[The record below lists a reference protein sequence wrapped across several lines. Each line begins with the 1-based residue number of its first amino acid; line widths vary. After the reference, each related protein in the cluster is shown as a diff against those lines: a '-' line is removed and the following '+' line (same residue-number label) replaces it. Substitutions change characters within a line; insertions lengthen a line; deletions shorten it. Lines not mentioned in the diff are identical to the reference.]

1 MVKTILKIILAVAVV
16 YVSIEMFR
24 YFSYW
29 GLGINILILLV
40 ALVVILWEI
49 ILSFILQYKAKIIT
63 LARAIIER
71 IKSNKKWQAFN
82 HKVQIKWPRLYRF
95 FFNRTRV
102 DRPTGW
108 YLSLGII
115 ISSVFFFFFLGIIQ
129 DIWFK
134 DPLYFA
140 DLRIISLLHAI
151 TSEKLNYFFVFFTN
165 LANWQTIII
174 GLTLAVAYLFLTKN
188 KKVAKYLIATAA
200 GGFLLSYIAKIIFH
214 RPRPIATNLIASPA
228 SYSLPS
234 GHALISV
241 CFYGFIAYLLF
252 KKLKNKFSKL
262 AILILFLLLAILI
275 GLSRTY
281 LGVHYPSDVLA
292 GWYLGFAILALGVT
306 FAEIENKFYAKKP
319 VPSPEKKL
327 LLSAYAVLFLIF
339 SVVSFGKIKIIQPAN
354 AFTETNLASFSKTT
368 SLYSEDL
375 FGQKMEPIS
384 FIVIG
389 ERQQI
394 INLFTT
400 AGWSEAEKPNF
411 KNFLKLS
418 SAIAKNTSYPAA
430 PMTPSFYQS
439 KANDLG
445 FEKSTELNTAR
456 QRHHTR
462 YWKTNYKINNAG
474 VWVATA
480 SFDQGVE
487 LGPIIQL
494 PVHKINPDIDAEREF
509 IMNDLEKTGLIGSYQ
524 KIDLVGEIKGTN
536 AAGDSF
542 TTDGR
547 AYLIYF

>member
-1 MVKTILKIILAVAVV
+1 MFKTIIKIILAVAVIYISV
-16 YVSIEMFR
+16 EMFR

-29 GLGINILILLV
+29 GLGINILILFI
-40 ALVVILWEI
+40 ALVIILWEI
-49 ILSFILQYKAKIIT
+49 IFSFILRYKEKMIT

-71 IKSNKKWQAFN
+71 VKSNKKWRAFN
-82 HKVQIKWPRLYRF
+82 HKVQIKWPRLYPF
-95 FFNRTRV
+95 FINRIRN
-102 DRPTGW
+102 DQPTGW
-108 YLSLGII
+108 YLSFGII
-115 ISSVFFFFFLGIIQ
+115 ISAVFFFLFLGIIQ
-129 DIWFK
+129 DLWFK

-165 LANWQTIII
+165 LANWQTIIV
-174 GLTLAVAYLFLTKN
+174 GLILATAYFFLTKN
-188 KKVAKYLIATAA
+188 KNVAQYLIAATA
-200 GGFLLSYIAKIIFH
+200 GGFLLSSLAKIIFH
-214 RPRPIATNLIASPA
+214 RPRPIAANLITSPT

-262 AILILFLLLAILI
+262 AILILFLLLALLI

-306 FAEIENKFYAKKP
+306 FAEIQNKFYAKKP
-319 VPSPEKKL
+319 VPLPEKKL
-327 LLSAYAVLFLIF
+327 LLSAFTVLFLIF
-339 SVVSFGKIKIIQPAN
+339 SVISFGKIKTIQPAN
-354 AFTETNLASFSKTT
+354 AFTETNLADFSKTA

-389 ERQQI
+389 EKQQI

-400 AGWSEAEKPNF
+400 AGWSEAEQPNL

-418 SAIAKNTSYPAA
+418 SAIAKNTTYPAA

-439 KANDLG
+439 KANDFG

-462 YWKTNYKINNAG
+462 YWETNYKINNAE

-494 PVHKINPDIDAEREF
+494 PVHKINPDIDTEREF
-509 IMNDLEKTGLIGSYQ
+509 IMNDLLKTDLIGSYQ
-524 KIDLVGEIKGTN
+524 KIYLVGETKGTN
-536 AAGDSF
+536 AVGDKF
-542 TTDGR
+542 TTDGQ
-547 AYLIYF
+547 AYLIYL

>member
-1 MVKTILKIILAVAVV
+1 MIKTILKIILATAVV
-16 YVSIEMFR
+16 YISVEMFR

-40 ALVVILWEI
+40 ALVIILWKI
-49 ILSFILQYKAKIIT
+49 ILSFILQHKEKIIT
-63 LARAIIER
+63 LAQAIFER
-71 IKSNKKWQAFN
+71 IKSNKKWQAFAY
-82 HKVQIKWPRLYRF
+82 KVKNKWPRLYQF
-95 FFNRTRV
+95 FINRIRS

-108 YLSLGII
+108 YLTLGVI
-115 ISSVFFFFFLGIIQ
+115 ISFIFFFLFLGIIQ

-140 DLRIISLLHAI
+140 DQRIISLLHAT

-165 LANWQTIII
+165 LANWQTIVV
-174 GLTLAVAYLFLTKN
+174 GLTLAGAYLFITKN
-188 KKVAKYLIATAA
+188 QKVAQYLIATTA

-214 RPRPIATNLIASPA
+214 RPRPIAANLIASPA

-252 KKLKNKFSKL
+252 KKLKNKFSKI
-262 AILILFLLLAILI
+262 AILILFLLLALLI

-292 GWYLGFAILALGVT
+292 GWYLGFAILALGIT
-306 FAEIENKFYAKKP
+306 FTEIKNKFSARKP
-319 VPSPEKKL
+319 APLPEKKL
-327 LLSAYAVLFLIF
+327 LLSAFTILFLIF
-339 SVVSFGKIKIIQPAN
+339 SIVSFGKIKIIQPAN
-354 AFTETNLASFSKTT
+354 AFTETTLANFSKTA

-375 FGQKMEPIS
+375 FGQKMEPIN

-389 ERQQI
+389 EKHQI
-394 INLFTT
+394 INLFTA
-400 AGWSEAEKPNF
+400 AGWSKAEEPNL
-411 KNFLKLS
+411 KSFLKLS
-418 SAIAKNTSYPAA
+418 SAIAKNINYPTA

-439 KANDLG
+439 KINDLG

-462 YWKTNYKINNAG
+462 YWETNYKINNAE

-509 IMNDLEKTGLIGSYQ
+509 IMDDLKKTNLIGSFQ
-524 KIDLVGEIKGTN
+524 KIDLVGELKGTN
-536 AAGDSF
+536 FAGDNF

-547 AYLIYF
+547 AYLIYL